1 MNSFFTFGDGK
12 DGIKTGQ
19 GGTHTADPAVMC
31 RISLFLSPPG
41 LKCRRYPPKS
51 TSAGK
56 KDYQLPSCPG
66 DGVEPERRGPG
77 TLRAGLGTESPHFFR
92 VEFFS
97 CYPEKGAQPNQVI
110 VSDGN
115 KICLFSPEMGDYF
128 ALNPSFE
135 RIAPTP
141 FLLNTFY
148 SGLAKSQESEFLGI
162 EKKEKNVYYLLRIVP
177 PVPQKDRAYEEIWL
191 ERRTLLP
198 VQILTYDEQ
207 EQVQQRVLFHKTVL
221 NTVISEEL
229 FKIDEKGGAA
239 SQ

>member
-1 MNSFFTFGDGK
+1 MVLKPGRVVLILLILLLCAG
-12 DGIKTGQ
+12 
-19 GGTHTADPAVMC
+19 
-31 RISLFLSPPG
+31 FLYFYHHRD
-41 LKCRRYPPKS
+41 LNAEDILQKALQQEKKI
-51 TSAGK
+51 TSYHLVLELESNRKGEVREHFVQVW
-56 KDYQLPSCPG
+56 Y
-66 DGVEPERRGPG
+66 R
-77 TLRAGLGTESPHFFR
+77 SPHFFR